1 MRYVRVLDNIT
12 RDITKDAPAQLGEGY
27 ESTFDLSKAE
37 AIVVRASDIHDLDF
51 PDSLRVVARSGS
63 GVNNIPCDELAKRG
77 VVVFNAPGANSNA
90 VKELVLGMML
100 ANSRKTQDGIAWCQA
115 HKDDPNVV
123 KDAEK
128 AKKAFVGRELIGRK
142 VGVVGL
148 GNIGSKVASCLVE
161 LGAQVFGY
169 DPYLSVEHALKVSTK
184 VRMVNNL
191 EELFR
196 ESDYITVHVPSKE
209 DTIHMV
215 NEEMLGKL
223 NRGAM
228 LLNYA
233 RADIVDEDAVAHAL
247 VTGQLSCFCT
257 DFATPKTL
265 AMKNTLI
272 TPHMGACTNEAERNC
287 AHMAIQEMK
296 DYLELGIIHNSV
308 NYPDCDL
315 GPCNFDGR
323 IACLHANIPN
333 MLSKITGVV
342 GDAGVNIQR
351 LANEAA
357 GENAYTVLDYT
368 GNVDSSVREKL
379 MAIEGMHRVR
389 NLVGGK

>member
-12 RDITKDAPAQLGEGY
+12 KDITKDAPCDLGEGY
-27 ESTFDLSKAE
+27 ESTFDLSVAD

-63 GVNNIPCDELAKRG
+63 GVNNIPYEELAKRG

-100 ANSRKTQDGIAWCQA
+100 ANSRNTQAGMDWCREHA
-115 HKDDPNVV
+115 GDPNVV

-148 GNIGSKVASCLVE
+148 GNIGSKVASSLVE
-161 LGAQVFGY
+161 LGAKVFGY

-184 VRMVNNL
+184 VRMVSSL
-191 EELFR
+191 EDLFR
-196 ESDYITVHVPSKE
+196 ESDYVTVHVPSKE

-223 NRGAM
+223 NHGAM
-228 LLNYA
+228 LLNYS

-247 VTGQLSCFCT
+247 ETGQLSRFCT

-265 AMKNTLI
+265 KMRNTLV

-287 AHMAIQEMK
+287 AHMAITEMK
-296 DYLELGIIHNSV
+296 EYLELGIIHNSV

-315 GPCNFDGR
+315 GPCHFDGR
-323 IACLHANIPN
+323 IACLHDNKPN
-333 MLSKITGVV
+333 MLSRITGIV
-342 GDAGVNIQR
+342 GDANANIQR
-351 LANEAA
+351 LANEQA
-357 GENAYTVLDYT
+357 GENAYTVMDYT
-368 GNVDSSVREKL
+368 GVIDNATREKL
-379 MAIEGMHRVR
+379 MAIDGMHRVR
-389 NLVGGK
+389 NLVGGR